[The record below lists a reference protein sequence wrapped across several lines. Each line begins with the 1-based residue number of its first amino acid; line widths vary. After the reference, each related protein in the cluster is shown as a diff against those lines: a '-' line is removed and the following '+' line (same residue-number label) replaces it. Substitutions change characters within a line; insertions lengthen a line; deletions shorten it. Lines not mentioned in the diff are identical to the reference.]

1 MFRIKGYEPGANIT
15 VLNTIY
21 HKSRKDPETGKYGK
35 DSIDIIFKDLD
46 TGQKKIEHI
55 VEPTYTY
62 YIANDLHLKITFI
75 QSYVNIEIF

>member
-35 DSIDIIFKDLD
+35 DSIDIIYKDLD
-46 TGQKKIEHI
+46 TGEKKLEHI
-55 VEPTYTY
+55 E
-62 YIANDLHLKITFI
+62 
-75 QSYVNIEIF
+75 